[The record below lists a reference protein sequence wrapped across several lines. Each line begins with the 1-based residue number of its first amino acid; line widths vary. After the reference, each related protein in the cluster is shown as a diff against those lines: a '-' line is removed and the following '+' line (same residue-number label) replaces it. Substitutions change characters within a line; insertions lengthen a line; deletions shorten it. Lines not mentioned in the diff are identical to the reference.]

1 MRILALDQSTKITG
15 WAVFDD
21 NELFDCGKFEITDD
35 EIGKRLMYFKFEI
48 LKLIFEFAPDKILF
62 EDIQLQTSVGNNVQ
76 TFKKLAMVYG
86 VLQALLEEEE
96 IPQEIISAST
106 WKSKLNIKGRS
117 RPEQKR
123 SAQEYAKNTYNVKA
137 SQDTC
142 DAICIGASFLIK
154 EPNDWRD

>member
-96 IPQEIISAST
+96 IP
-106 WKSKLNIKGRS
+106 
-117 RPEQKR
+117 
-123 SAQEYAKNTYNVKA
+123 
-137 SQDTC
+137 
-142 DAICIGASFLIK
+142 
-154 EPNDWRD
+154 